1 MTTLTRTLGG
11 LQTPL
16 LTITNEVINISKK
29 RTVIICGRIHPG
41 ETNSSWILHGIID
54 FLVSKAAR
62 HLRDN
67 LVFKIVPMV
76 NPDGVVAG
84 NYRTSFIGKDLNRLY
99 SEGGNEREAKY
110 GAINEIL
117 KPEITA
123 MQQLIKDCKTNDESR
138 GILAFIDVHH
148 HS

>member
-1 MTTLTRTLGG
+1 MSTLTRSLGG
-11 LQTPL
+11 LQIPM
-16 LTITNEVINISKK
+16 LTITNEIVDISKK
-29 RTVIICGRIHPG
+29 RIVIICGRIHPG
-41 ETNSSWILHGIID
+41 ETNSSWVLHGMID
-54 FLVSKAAR
+54 YLISKDAS
-62 HLRDN
+62 HLRDS
-67 LVFKIVPMV
+67 LVFKIVPMI

-99 SEGGNEREAKY
+99 LNSDEA
-110 GAINEIL
+110 NNNMEDVL

-123 MQQLIKDCKTNDESR
+123 MKQLIKGCKQEDSK

>member
-1 MTTLTRTLGG
+1 M
-11 LQTPL
+11 
-16 LTITNEVINISKK
+16 LTITNNVINVSKK

-41 ETNSSWILHGIID
+41 ETNSSWVLHGMID
-54 FLVSKAAR
+54 YLISKDAS

-67 LVFKIVPMV
+67 LIFKIVPMV

-99 SEGGNEREAKY
+99 LQSEDTTEARY
-110 GAINEIL
+110 GSMDDIL

-123 MQQLIKDCKTNDESR
+123 MKQLIKGCKDDESK
-138 GILAFIDVHH
+138 GILAFVDVHH

>member
-1 MTTLTRTLGG
+1 M
-11 LQTPL
+11 
-16 LTITNEVINISKK
+16 LTITNENVDISKK

-41 ETNSSWILHGIID
+41 ETNSSWVLHGMID
-54 FLVSKAAR
+54 YLISKDATY
-62 HLRDN
+62 LRDS
-67 LVFKIVPMV
+67 LVFKIVPMI

-99 SEGGNEREAKY
+99 LNSDEA
-110 GAINEIL
+110 NNNMDDVL

-123 MQQLIKDCKTNDESR
+123 MKQLIKGCKLDGSK

-148 HS
+148 HSQKRGAFMFGPSYQMQNSKY